1 MKIRNILATKGM
13 NTISMR
19 PEQTVKDAITLLTQY
34 NIGAV
39 VVLDADE
46 RLVGILSERDL
57 IRAVASD
64 NNVMVQPVS
73 SVMTS
78 NVITGTP
85 QDDLQSVLQTMTN
98 GRFRHLP
105 IIDRGAMIGIV
116 SIGDLVK
123 SQLDE
128 YKGEIDTL
136 RTQLIEGEA

>member
-13 NTISMR
+13 NTISMH

-39 VVLDADE
+39 VVLDVDE
-46 RLVGILSERDL
+46 KLVGILSERDL
-57 IRAVASD
+57 IRAVASHAD
-64 NNVMVQPVS
+64 VMTRPVS

-105 IIDRGAMIGIV
+105 IVDRGSMIGIV

-123 SQLDE
+123 AQLDE